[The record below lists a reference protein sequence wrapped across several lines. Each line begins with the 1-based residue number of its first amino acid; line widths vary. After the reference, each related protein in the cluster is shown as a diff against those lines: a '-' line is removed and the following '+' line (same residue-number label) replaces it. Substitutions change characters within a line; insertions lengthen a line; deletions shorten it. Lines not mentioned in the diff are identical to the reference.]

1 MSSTSRQ
8 WIHMVGIAGAGMSGI
23 AKVLAE
29 QGFKI
34 TGSDLQADG
43 VAATFNEL
51 GIKVYQGH
59 SSSNLGEGVDLVVIS
74 SAIPQDNVEVKLAQ
88 ERNIPVLKRGQML
101 AKLVNTKK
109 GIAIAGAH
117 GKTTTTSMIY
127 TVLAECG
134 MDPSFIVGGEL
145 QGSKL
150 NAKSG
155 SGEFFVA
162 EADESD
168 ASFLEIKPYIAVV
181 TNIEDDH
188 LDFYK
193 SFDNIKNAFEQF
205 VKQVDPQGFAVLYGG
220 DQCNLRLREI
230 IPSQTLLYG
239 EDQSFDYFLQDWNP
253 SGMGSSFKVYCQTG
267 YLGDIELSVPG
278 KHNALNALA
287 AIAVAVDLGLN
298 FSDIKR
304 ALKKFSGAR
313 RRFQIIGSQADIIVV
328 DDYAHHP
335 TEIKATIAAA
345 RAFHKGRVIVV
356 FQPHRYSRTSILGK
370 QLGEAFA
377 GVDKV
382 IITDVYSAGEEIIPG
397 ISGKTVYEAAC
408 AAGCHAMYMPS
419 REEIENYLVKNSREE
434 DLIITMGAGDI
445 WKLGPDFLKNL
456 NQSVLNS

>member
-1 MSSTSRQ
+1 MSSKSEQ
-8 WIHMVGIAGAGMSGI
+8 WIHMVGIAGAGMSGL

-29 QGFKI
+29 QGLKI
-34 TGSDLQADG
+34 TGSDLQANSI
-43 VAATFNEL
+43 AAKFKDL

-59 SSSNLGEGVDLVVIS
+59 SSSNLGEGVDLLVIS
-74 SAIPQDNVEVKLAQ
+74 SAIPQDNVEVKLAK

-101 AKLVNTKK
+101 ANLVNTKK

-127 TVLAECG
+127 TILADCG
-134 MDPSFIVGGEL
+134 LDPSFIVGGEL
-145 QGSKL
+145 QGSDL

-155 SGEFFVA
+155 SGEFFIA

-205 VKQVDPQGFAVLYGG
+205 LKQVDSQGFAVLYGG
-220 DQCNLRLREI
+220 DKCNLRLKQK
-230 IPSQTLLYG
+230 IPRQSILYG
-239 EDQSFDYFLQDWNP
+239 EDQSFDYFLQDWTP
-253 SGMGSSFKVYCQTG
+253 DGMGSHFKVYRQRE

-287 AIAVAVDLGLN
+287 SIIIAVEAGIGID
-298 FSDIKR
+298 DIKS

-313 RRFQIIGSQADIIVV
+313 RRFQVIGSKANITVV

-335 TEIKATIAAA
+335 TEIQATIEAA

-370 QLGEAFA
+370 QLGEAFVK
-377 GVDKV
+377 VDKV
-382 IITDVYSAGEEIIPG
+382 IFTDVYSAGEQIIPG
-397 ISGKTVYEAAC
+397 ISGETVYEAAC
-408 AAGCHAMYMPS
+408 AAGCRAMYMPS
-419 REEIENYLVKNSREE
+419 WEAIEGYLLKNCQQE

-445 WKLGPDFLKNL
+445 WKLGVNL
-456 NQSVLNS
+456 LNNIDESVLNL